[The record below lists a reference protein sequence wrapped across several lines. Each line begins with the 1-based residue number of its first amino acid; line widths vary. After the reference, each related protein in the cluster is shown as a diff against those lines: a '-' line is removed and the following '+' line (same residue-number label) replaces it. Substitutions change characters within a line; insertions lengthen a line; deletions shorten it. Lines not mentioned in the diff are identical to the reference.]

1 MPGLKSGIEKV
12 VYPGVLVTM
21 HFEMEATGA
30 NFVNA
35 RTKSRDRKRNVS
47 WDPELAK
54 IS

>member
-35 RTKSRDRKRNVS
+35 RTKSRNRKSNVS

-54 IS
+54 TS